1 VALHRGLEELVWK
14 NESTDAYIRDTVE
27 LVRDLDSV
35 LTTIKDNVSRIVEL
49 LKTFEH
55 NLMFDRKVCPGCKS
69 VQGVHSANTWLHQRS
84 LTSWLIFAGAPSS
97 CG

>member
-1 VALHRGLEELVWK
+1 MPLYAHTCYVCLPCTEAALHRGLEELVWK

-55 NLMFDRKVCPGCKS
+55 NLMFDRKVCPGYKS
-69 VQGVHSANTWLHQRS
+69 D
-84 LTSWLIFAGAPSS
+84 
-97 CG
+97 